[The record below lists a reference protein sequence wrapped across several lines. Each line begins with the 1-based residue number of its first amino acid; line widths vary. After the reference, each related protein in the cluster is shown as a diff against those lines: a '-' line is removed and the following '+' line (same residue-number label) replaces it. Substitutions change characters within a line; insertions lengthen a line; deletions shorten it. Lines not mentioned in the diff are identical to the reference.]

1 MDEVIPPATQSFDSY
16 FKSIGFNRSMCLKA
30 IKICEKEDIED
41 VDALLKC
48 SEPELKEIGF
58 TIGLIQKLRAH
69 LTIPISADEFLVLH
83 QNIKKYAMLHSKDFE
98 IIQKDFNEKKDL
110 LEKLK
115 KEVSQKG
122 LEFEKW
128 KERNSKI
135 ELLLKL
141 PSTKMASHSKELISL
156 VRDLKKMKYATNIT
170 KFNPEFCSPLIT
182 LSNNNL
188 VAYKN
193 GTYDKWN
200 CTVLGT
206 FCREFTIKVLSNE
219 KAFMIGF
226 ASKDINLDGIQN
238 HAKNGYY
245 LFPSNGHLYAEDG
258 TDNKSYAKACHFEG
272 NVITCQWSL
281 VDKYISFIING
292 KNCGIAYKNINK
304 DLYPCFLGCSS
315 KCQIQ
320 FVEKKKD

>member
-30 IKICEKEDIED
+30 INICEKEDIQD
-41 VDALLKC
+41 VDALLNC

-58 TIGLIQKLRAH
+58 TMGLIQKLRAH
-69 LTIPISADEFLVLH
+69 LTIPMSADEFLVLY
-83 QNIKKYAMLHSKDFE
+83 QNIKKYAILHSKDFE
-98 IIQKDFNEKKDL
+98 IIQKDFNEKKNL

-115 KEVSQKG
+115 KEVSQKE

-135 ELLLKL
+135 ESLLKF
-141 PSTKMASHSKELISL
+141 PSTKMASHSKELICL
-156 VRDLKKMKYATNIT
+156 MRDLKKIKYATNIT

-193 GTYDKWN
+193 GITSTWQG
-200 CTVLGT
+200 TVLGT
-206 FCREFTIKVLSNE
+206 FCREFTIKVLSNNQD
-219 KAFMIGF
+219 FMIGF
-226 ASKDINLDGIQN
+226 ASQDINLDGTLN
-238 HAKNGYY
+238 HGKNGYY
-245 LFPSNGHLYAEDG
+245 LHGSSGTLFAEDG
-258 TDNKSYAKACHFEG
+258 TSSKPYAKACYSDG
-272 NVITCQWSL
+272 NVITCQWSE
-281 VDKYISFIING
+281 VEDISFIING

-304 DLYPCFLGCSS
+304 ELYPCLLCGPC